1 MSALVSLIQK
11 LRLGPVQAGPCSIL
25 ATTLLKCC
33 NEAIMKPLV
42 SLIFLF
48 LLGISAFGQSKI
60 SNSTDWWRTPQARQA
75 HALKLHRDFEVL
87 YNRIPT
93 LSPSEEQWLKTEYDD
108 TIAASGG
115 RYTKRAVDAMA
126 TREWSIRIAKPHAF
140 QIEYQLAML
149 SRPLDP
155 AQEARHWT
163 RLAALLMDHEFWQDI
178 DDLQQRGVID
188 KQQLEFLGGFP
199 GPTATLWAQ
208 HILVEVVLPYLDSK

>member
-1 MSALVSLIQK
+1 
-11 LRLGPVQAGPCSIL
+11 
-25 ATTLLKCC
+25 
-33 NEAIMKPLV
+33 MKPLV

-87 YNRIPT
+87 YDRIPT

-115 RYTKRAVDAMA
+115 RFTKRAVDAMA

-208 HILVEVVLPYLDSK
+208 HILIEVVLPYLDSK